1 MIEVIT
7 DFSYRVV
14 RGEGMPVPRKV
25 LNAFPAREVSRIT
38 GLSLPMIDY
47 LLREDLLRPSYGS
60 ETGRRGKV
68 RYYSYRDLVVAR
80 LIQRLREGGVQLGR
94 LKSAVQTLCRDAPW
108 VAREDPSEC
117 LNWLITDGTE
127 VFLRNHDGFLDTLAG
142 SGQRAFAFVINL
154 NWLEAE
160 VRDLVPADQRPHFD
174 IENRSLIFASEAKS
188 ASTTRGAN
196 G

>member
-1 MIEVIT
+1 
-7 DFSYRVV
+7 
-14 RGEGMPVPRKV
+14 MPVPRKV

-60 ETGRRGKV
+60 ATGQRGKV

-94 LKSAVQTLCRDAPW
+94 LKSALQILCRDAPW
-108 VAREDPSEC
+108 VSQDNPADC
-117 LNWLITDGTE
+117 VNWLITDGNE
-127 VFLRNHDGFLDTLAG
+127 VFLRNYDGFLDTLTG

-154 NWLEAE
+154 NSLEAE
-160 VRDLVPADQRPHFD
+160 VRALVPAEQRQHFD
-174 IENRSLIFASEAKS
+174 IENRSLIFANDPEPAAK
-188 ASTTRGAN
+188 ARGSH